1 MSELEHIAE
10 PEAYAL
16 GALEPDDMAAG
27 ARHSAE
33 CQACTDE
40 VERYARVAALLPY
53 ALEESA
59 ATYRRRGRF
68 WGWGLLAAASL
79 AAILWGGQTALR
91 GNHERAI
98 SAAERTVVQ
107 MIAARPE
114 REVSLHP
121 MSPTVAN
128 ARATLM
134 VGRADGMKT
143 AVVVSALPPPPPHMT
158 YHLWYQSNGSEQA
171 GPQLMRLPNG
181 TSVCVVAGD
190 VRTRYERVGIVLMGE
205 GRHEMLFDAP
215 LSKASS

>member
-16 GALEPDDMAAG
+16 GALEAEDMAAG
-27 ARHSAE
+27 ARHVAE
-33 CQACTDE
+33 CRACAGE
-40 VERYARVAALLPY
+40 VELYARVAALLPY

-59 ATYRRRGRF
+59 AAQPRRRLWS
-68 WGWGLLAAASL
+68 WGVLAAAAL
-79 AAILWGGQTALR
+79 AALLWSGQAALR
-91 GNHERAI
+91 GNHERAVA
-98 SAAERTVVQ
+98 AAEGTVMQ

-114 REVSLHP
+114 RQLAMHP
-121 MSPTVAN
+121 MSPA
-128 ARATLM
+128 AAHAHATLL

-143 AVVVSALPPPPPHMT
+143 VVVASALPPPPPHMT
-158 YHLWYQSNGSEQA
+158 YHLWYQGNGNEQA
-171 GPQLMRLPNG
+171 GPQLMTLSSG

-215 LSKASS
+215 LSKAPS